1 MAKELY
7 DELRGS
13 NKELTPQQFLAWE
26 DIRETI
32 EDGILDTDLL
42 AAILNEVGIK
52 VNDKKNNSISFEKFK
67 ELVNLVNSVM
77 EAIENGDEFDEDGEE
92 GDDDDD
98 DDDDDEVDDIGEDIF
113 GQRFPNTK

>member
-7 DELRGS
+7 DELRGN

-26 DIRETI
+26 DIQDTI
-32 EDGILDTDLL
+32 EDGILDTDLI

-67 ELVNLVNSVM
+67 ELVNLVNFTI
-77 EAIENGDEFDEDGEE
+77 EAIENGEEFSEDDEE
-92 GDDDDD
+92 GDEDDDDD
-98 DDDDDEVDDIGEDIF
+98 DDGIDDIGEDIF
-113 GQRFPNTK
+113 TQRFPNTK